1 MLNEWHALSI
11 NEMVETLAVNPRSGL
26 NQSEVKQRLD
36 HYGPNSLTYRRG
48 RPAWFRFLLQFHQP
62 LVYILLGAAALT
74 AAMSEWVDSGVIFT
88 VVLINAVIG
97 FTQES
102 KALSAL
108 AALSRTM
115 RTQAT
120 VLREHKQIEI
130 SADELVPGD
139 IVLLNSGDKVPA
151 DLRLI
156 DSRNLKVDES
166 ALTGESVPVSKD
178 AALVLEAGMTLADRK
193 NMAYAST
200 LVTYGQSSGVV
211 VATANQTE
219 IGRISTLL
227 ETTEQLETP
236 LTQKIKRFSH
246 FLLLAIL
253 ALSVITFAIGAI
265 QGESLL
271 QMLMVAVALAVSAI
285 PEGLPA
291 AITITLAVGVSRMA
305 KRNAIIRK
313 LPAVETLGSTTVI
326 CSDKTGTLTQNQM
339 TVLEIFAGGESIK
352 LEGGGYSPEGR
363 LTRNGKSFELK
374 ENRAL
379 IECLTVGM
387 LCNDSAI
394 LRDGKEWKVQGDP
407 TEGALMVSA
416 LKAGLQEAVLKKEFH
431 RLDVVPFESEH
442 QYMATLHEG
451 GDQKHLVFI
460 KGAIEVVVARSI
472 SVLKASGEEMPI
484 DREAL
489 HSQAEIMAHEGLR
502 ILALAKCYRPKNEN
516 SLDHEGLPNE
526 FIFLGLQGMIDPPRS
541 EAISAIEEC
550 RMAGIEVKMITGDH
564 ASTAQSIAQRIGLRR
579 GAEYPEVLEGRQ
591 LAEISD
597 DALPDLVEQTAV
609 FARVT
614 PEQKLRLVTSLQSRG
629 HVVSMTGD
637 GVNDGPALKRA
648 DIGVAMGIT
657 GTEVAKEAAEMVL
670 TDDNFAS
677 IVAAIEEG
685 RGVFANLTKFIV
697 WTLPTNGGEALV
709 ILSSIILA
717 TALPILP
724 VQILW
729 INMTTAVLLGM
740 MLAFEPKEPEIMNR
754 PPRDPSQPILSF
766 MLIRR
771 IVLVS
776 ILLLVAT
783 FGLFQW
789 ELSRGLS
796 ESYARTVAVNVLVMG
811 ELFYLFNCRSLTLS
825 IFHVGVFSNRWLWL
839 GIFLMVLA
847 QLFFTYLPVMN
858 SLFGSAPIS
867 PASWGWVVASG
878 FTLSLIIEMEKLI

>member
-1 MLNEWHALSI
+1 
-11 NEMVETLAVNPRSGL
+11 
-26 NQSEVKQRLD
+26 
-36 HYGPNSLTYRRG
+36 
-48 RPAWFRFLLQFHQP
+48 
-62 LVYILLGAAALT
+62 
-74 AAMSEWVDSGVIFT
+74 
-88 VVLINAVIG
+88 
-97 FTQES
+97 
-102 KALSAL
+102 
-108 AALSRTM
+108 
-115 RTQAT
+115 
-120 VLREHKQIEI
+120 
-130 SADELVPGD
+130 
-139 IVLLNSGDKVPA
+139 
-151 DLRLI
+151 
-156 DSRNLKVDES
+156 
-166 ALTGESVPVSKD
+166 
-178 AALVLEAGMTLADRK
+178 
-193 NMAYAST
+193 
-200 LVTYGQSSGVV
+200 
-211 VATANQTE
+211 
-219 IGRISTLL
+219 
-227 ETTEQLETP
+227 
-236 LTQKIKRFSH
+236 
-246 FLLLAIL
+246 
-253 ALSVITFAIGAI
+253 
-265 QGESLL
+265 
-271 QMLMVAVALAVSAI
+271 
-285 PEGLPA
+285 
-291 AITITLAVGVSRMA
+291 
-305 KRNAIIRK
+305 
-313 LPAVETLGSTTVI
+313 
-326 CSDKTGTLTQNQM
+326 
-339 TVLEIFAGGESIK
+339 
-352 LEGGGYSPEGR
+352 
-363 LTRNGKSFELK
+363 
-374 ENRAL
+374 
-379 IECLTVGM
+379 
-387 LCNDSAI
+387 
-394 LRDGKEWKVQGDP
+394 
-407 TEGALMVSA
+407 
-416 LKAGLQEAVLKKEFH
+416 
-431 RLDVVPFESEH
+431 
-442 QYMATLHEG
+442 
-451 GDQKHLVFI
+451 
-460 KGAIEVVVARSI
+460 
-472 SVLKASGEEMPI
+472 
-484 DREAL
+484 
-489 HSQAEIMAHEGLR
+489 
-502 ILALAKCYRPKNEN
+502 
-516 SLDHEGLPNE
+516 
-526 FIFLGLQGMIDPPRS
+526 
-541 EAISAIEEC
+541 
-550 RMAGIEVKMITGDH
+550 MITGDH

-878 FTLSLIIEMEKLI
+878 FTLSLIIEMEKLIMRNNVFKLRTP